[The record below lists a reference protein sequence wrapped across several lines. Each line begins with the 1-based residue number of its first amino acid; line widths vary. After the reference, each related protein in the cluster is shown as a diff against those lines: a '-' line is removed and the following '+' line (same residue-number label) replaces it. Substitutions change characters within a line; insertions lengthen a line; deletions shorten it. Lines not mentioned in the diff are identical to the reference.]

1 MDKWERDAIERLA
14 DHVATLNE
22 EMGEVQVDVA
32 VVKVDLA
39 WVKKMTWW
47 QLTILGSLLLSVV
60 GYILFGG

>member
-32 VVKVDLA
+32 VIKVDLA

-47 QLTILGSLLLSVV
+47 QLGLLGSLLLGSA
-60 GYILFGG
+60 GYILFA